1 MSHQFDPRYLLR
13 IPFIYT
19 SYQKLV
25 GGYRAR
31 RLFVENMVKIE
42 PNQKILDIGC
52 GPGDI
57 LDFLPN
63 VNYLGIDVDNNYIEN
78 AIKKYRHRGSF
89 ICSEI
94 TEFTL
99 SEPESFDV
107 VISSGVL
114 HHLNDEASIKLFEL
128 AYNALKID
136 GRLITYDGCYIANQN
151 LISKMFL
158 KLDRGKF
165 VRTKKEYEKLAKS
178 CFSNVNSIIE
188 EDYFRIPYTS
198 IGMECKK

>member
-1 MSHQFDPRYLLR
+1 MRRQFDLRYFLK

-31 RLFVENMVKIE
+31 KLFVENMVKVR

-57 LDFLPN
+57 LDFLPK
-63 VNYLGIDVDNNYIEN
+63 VNYQGIDLDNNYIEK
-78 AIKKYRHRGSF
+78 AKKKYRNRGTF
-89 ICSEI
+89 TCTGIA
-94 TEFTL
+94 EFTL
-99 SEPESFDV
+99 SEPESFDI
-107 VISSGVL
+107 VIASGVL
-114 HHLNDEASIKLFEL
+114 HHLNDKESIKLFEI
-128 AYNALKID
+128 AYNALKPN
-136 GRLITYDGCYIANQN
+136 GRLITYDGCYIKNQN

-165 VRTKKEYEKLAKS
+165 VRTKNEYEKLANS
-178 CFSNVNSIIE
+178 YFSNVKSIIE
-188 EDYFRIPYTS
+188 EEYFRIPYTS